1 MKLKVYNMQGKEI
14 EKVTLDDDIFGGEV
28 RQSVLREA
36 ILAYEAAQHQGT
48 VSSKNRA
55 KVRGGGRK
63 PWAQKGTGRAR
74 AGTNRSPLWVGGGI
88 IFGPQ
93 ARKCRYPLPQKVK
106 RLALQSSLRKK
117 TKEGNLLVIDK
128 ISVAK
133 GKTKEMV
140 EFLQKFNLK
149 EKTLLV
155 LNKWDKKVVRSCSNL
170 KELTLSCSSNICGY
184 DILSHHTLCLT
195 KGALDTVTKRV
206 KNE

>member
-1 MKLKVYNMQGKEI
+1 MKLKVHDMQGKEV
-14 EKVTLDDDIFGGEV
+14 EEVTLDDGILGGEV

-36 ILAYEAAQHQGT
+36 ILAYQAAQHQGT
-48 VSSKNRA
+48 ASTKNRA
-55 KVRGGGRK
+55 RVRGGGRK

-74 AGTNRSPLWVGGGI
+74 VGSNRSPLWVGGGI

-93 ARKCRYPLPQKVK
+93 PRKRGYPLPQKVK

-117 TKEGNLLVIDK
+117 NKEGNLLVIDE

-133 GKTKEMV
+133 GKTKEMA

-155 LNKWDKKVVRSCSNL
+155 LNKWDKKIVRSCSNL
-170 KELTLSCSSNICGY
+170 RNLTLSHSSNICAY

-206 KNE
+206 KDE

>member
-1 MKLKVYNMQGKEI
+1 MKLKVHDMQGKEV
-14 EKVTLDDDIFGGEV
+14 EEVTLDDGILGGEV

-36 ILAYEAAQHQGT
+36 ILAYQAAQHQGT
-48 VSSKNRA
+48 VSTKNRA
-55 KVRGGGRK
+55 RVRGGGRK

-74 AGTNRSPLWVGGGI
+74 VGSNRSPLWVGGGI

-93 ARKCRYPLPQKVK
+93 PRKRGYPLPQKVK

-117 TKEGNLLVIDK
+117 NKEGNLLVIDE

-133 GKTKEMV
+133 GKTKEMA

-170 KELTLSCSSNICGY
+170 RNLTLSHSSNICAY

-206 KNE
+206 KDE

>member
-1 MKLKVYNMQGKEI
+1 MKLKVHDMQGKEV
-14 EKVTLDDDIFGGEV
+14 EEVTLDDGILGGEV

-36 ILAYEAAQHQGT
+36 ILAYQAAQHQGT
-48 VSSKNRA
+48 VSTKNRA
-55 KVRGGGRK
+55 RVRGGGRK

-74 AGTNRSPLWVGGGI
+74 VGSNRSPLWVGGGI

-93 ARKCRYPLPQKVK
+93 PRKRGYPLPQKVK

-117 TKEGNLLVIDK
+117 NKEGNLLVIDE

-133 GKTKEMV
+133 GKTKEMA

-155 LNKWDKKVVRSCSNL
+155 LNKWDKKIVRSCSNL
-170 KELTLSCSSNICGY
+170 RNLTLSHSSNICAY

-206 KNE
+206 KDE